1 MIILITICVIFNYD
15 YNVKNITDK
24 YVLSIL
30 NDNADA
36 NINGLQMDLDNKIN
50 ILHSA
55 INYRLQNNKDAE
67 VDMAFEKFFSQIKF
81 YNKNEL
87 QDQKYFDQLI
97 RNGFYVSEPNI
108 DTQKINLFVSQAA
121 TNLIACGE
129 FDLSDLKNIFR
140 AQKYSQDIST
150 YITNP
155 DGQIILSLTQ
165 NDLAVSDN
173 IFNTYMQSE
182 FKNPDDLYYIVNNL
196 ENGLDGD
203 AEYTYDN
210 EKTIVKYQPIKINNW
225 FIFSTLPKN
234 FNSTQTNEI
243 ISSTMYF
250 IFLIISSLGVFIF
263 YILYNDKKHM
273 RQISNINNK
282 LEIITENIPGGVQTR
297 LNDAD
302 FTLSY
307 VSYGFLK
314 ITGYDKNEIYNFFDN
329 KYLSL
334 IYIEDIQTVK
344 KNIEQQLKS
353 DRHFK
358 IEYRITK
365 KNGKIIWV
373 TERGQLVNNIIHSVI
388 IDITELKKTW
398 DTLKKSEQQY
408 KLIAQESDSIVFE
421 FNIKNGTVYSSENFK
436 KILGFDMPFENFPQ
450 NIIDQGLIFDNDI
463 QVLLSL
469 FNNIKLGQASGENEF
484 RIKTKTGDLIWCRL
498 SLKLILDANKK
509 PLKAIGKIENIN
521 DWKLEQEMLTK
532 KAQTDLLTGL
542 YNKVTTEKLINEYI
556 NQDGIEKTS
565 ALFAIDIDNFK
576 GVNDNLGHLTGDK
589 VLIDISNKLKK
600 IFRQSDIIGRFGGD
614 EFVVFMKNIPSLEL
628 IEKKAQSILKA
639 VKAKI
644 DNNDKCKISASIGV
658 AIYPQNG
665 DSFQQLYENA
675 DQALYDTKKTGK
687 NSWKLF

>member
-1 MIILITICVIFNYD
+1 M
-15 YNVKNITDK
+15 
-24 YVLSIL
+24 
-30 NDNADA
+30 
-36 NINGLQMDLDNKIN
+36 G
-50 ILHSA
+50 HS
-55 INYRLQNNKDAE
+55 Q
-67 VDMAFEKFFSQIKF
+67 
-81 YNKNEL
+81 
-87 QDQKYFDQLI
+87 
-97 RNGFYVSEPNI
+97 
-108 DTQKINLFVSQAA
+108 
-121 TNLIACGE
+121 
-129 FDLSDLKNIFR
+129 
-140 AQKYSQDIST
+140 
-150 YITNP
+150 
-155 DGQIILSLTQ
+155 
-165 NDLAVSDN
+165 
-173 IFNTYMQSE
+173 
-182 FKNPDDLYYIVNNL
+182 
-196 ENGLDGD
+196 
-203 AEYTYDN
+203 
-210 EKTIVKYQPIKINNW
+210 
-225 FIFSTLPKN
+225 
-234 FNSTQTNEI
+234 
-243 ISSTMYF
+243 
-250 IFLIISSLGVFIF
+250 
-263 YILYNDKKHM
+263 
-273 RQISNINNK
+273 
-282 LEIITENIPGGVQTR
+282 
-297 LNDAD
+297 
-302 FTLSY
+302 
-307 VSYGFLK
+307 
-314 ITGYDKNEIYNFFDN
+314 
-329 KYLSL
+329 
-334 IYIEDIQTVK
+334 
-344 KNIEQQLKS
+344 
-353 DRHFK
+353 
-358 IEYRITK
+358 
-365 KNGKIIWV
+365 
-373 TERGQLVNNIIHSVI
+373 
-388 IDITELKKTW
+388 
-398 DTLKKSEQQY
+398 KSEQQY